1 MWKNQNFAWYAGGE
15 MPSLEQNLNFLENY
29 VLRKMEQ
36 QSLFATVINDT
47 KNQIY
52 SKLWGAPKYE

>member
-1 MWKNQNFAWYAGGE
+1 

-52 SKLWGAPKYE
+52 SKL

>member
-1 MWKNQNFAWYAGGE
+1 ML
-15 MPSLEQNLNFLENY
+15 SLEPNLNFLENY
-29 VLRKMEQ
+29 VQRKMEH
-36 QSLFATVINDT
+36 QSLFAIVINDK